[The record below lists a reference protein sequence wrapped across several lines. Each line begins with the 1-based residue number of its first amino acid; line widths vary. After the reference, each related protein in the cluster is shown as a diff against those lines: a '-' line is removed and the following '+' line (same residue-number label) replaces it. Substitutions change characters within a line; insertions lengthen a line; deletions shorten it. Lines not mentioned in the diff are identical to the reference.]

1 MEINKSYH
9 NNQRAVLF
17 AIFFCMFAVLFSSPA
32 HAKEPLLIIRTEG
45 KDFEQAVQG
54 MREELEEDF
63 SINEMVIDKK
73 ASAREITRKMK
84 NVLPRTVVL
93 MDNISISLYQKYQRQ
108 LPNSADIVPSV
119 SLMASFIDF
128 AVKGLKSGTGILY
141 EVPIV
146 TSVVNLRS
154 VLTSDSFDKVG
165 VVHRDF
171 MRQHIKTNMKY
182 CKKEGIKLITY
193 RISRKSNIE
202 SELESGLNKL
212 KKKRI
217 NALWVP
223 NDSKIVNA
231 ATLRSVWIP
240 FAAKFK
246 KPIIVG
252 VEVLVTPKFNF
263 GTFAVIPDHVR
274 LGEQAAEIVFD
285 IMDNDWQVG
294 NRPIEPPRSVYKII
308 NLKQAERLFKI
319 DKERLA
325 NVDKILK

>member
-1 MEINKSYH
+1 MEIAIKN
-9 NNQRAVLF
+9 NNQRAALF
-17 AIFFCMFAVLFSSPA
+17 AIFFCMFAVLASLPA

-63 SINEMVIDKK
+63 SINEMVIDKR
-73 ASAREITRKMK
+73 ASAYEITRKMK
-84 NVLPRTVVL
+84 NVLPRVVVL

-108 LPNSADIVPSV
+108 LPDSADIVPSV

-128 AVKGLKSGTGILY
+128 AIKGLKGGTGIFY

-165 VVHRDF
+165 VIHRNF
-171 MRQHIKTNMKY
+171 MKQHIRTNREY
-182 CKKEGIKLITY
+182 CTKEGIELVSY
-193 RISRKSNIE
+193 RISGRSNIE
-202 SELESGLNKL
+202 SELKSGFKKL
-212 KKKRI
+212 RKSRV

-231 ATLRSVWIP
+231 GTLKSVWIP

-252 VEVLVTPKFNF
+252 VEVLVTPRFQF

-274 LGEQAAEIVFD
+274 LGAQAAEIVFD

-308 NLKQAERLFKI
+308 NLKQAERLFKV
-319 DKERLA
+319 DKEKLA